1 MYASRTTQLFVG
13 IFTLIGI
20 AALGVLSVRLGRIE
34 IIRTPGYTLSADFDN
49 IAGLKTGDQVEL
61 AGVKIGKVSGIGL
74 DGNRAHVVM
83 RVNAGVQID
92 DEAIASVYTSGLI
105 GDKYVSIAL
114 GPSDKDLADGGVIHQ
129 TQSAF
134 ILENA
139 IGQFISNLGSS
150 SKSGSSGAD
159 RAADP
164 ARALRAAAAAR
175 RAPVPPAVPAVRPAA
190 GDAKEKH

>member
-1 MYASRTTQLFVG
+1 
-13 IFTLIGI
+13 LIGI
-20 AALGVLSVRLGRIE
+20 AALGFLSVRLGRVE
-34 IIRTPGYTLSADFDN
+34 IIPTPGYTLSANFDN

-150 SKSGSSGAD
+150 SKSGSSGGGSSGGSGAS
-159 RAADP
+159 
-164 ARALRAAAAAR
+164 
-175 RAPVPPAVPAVRPAA
+175 APSGGSSTPSASPTSSTGGSPS
-190 GDAKEKH
+190 GG

>member
-20 AALGVLSVRLGRIE
+20 AALGFLSVRLGRVE
-34 IIRTPGYTLSADFDN
+34 IIPTPGYTLSANFDN

-92 DEAIASVYTSGLI
+92 DEAMASIYTSGLI
-105 GDKYVSIAL
+105 GDKYISIAL
-114 GPSDKDLADGGVIHQ
+114 GPSDKDLADGGVIHL

-150 SKSGSSGAD
+150 SKSGSSGGGSSGGGSG
-159 RAADP
+159 
-164 ARALRAAAAAR
+164 AAAPSGGGSSTPSAS
-175 RAPVPPAVPAVRPAA
+175 PTSSTSGPSS
-190 GDAKEKH
+190 GG